1 MEEEKTPITP
11 EEDVAVEQEIPAVAG
26 VEEDTEEEDEEEK
39 EDENSPL

>member
-11 EEDVAVEQEIPAVAG
+11 EEDVAVEEEIPAVAG
-26 VEEDTEEEDEEEK
+26 VEEEEKTEE